1 MESGYYRHDIMLTNG
16 TLLSG
21 FLAAEDAHTVTLR
34 QVGADER
41 VISRKTIK
49 AHTTSRRSLMP
60 EGLVEGLGDGQV
72 TNLFAF
78 LKSLK

>member
-1 MESGYYRHDIMLTNG
+1 
-16 TLLSG
+16 
-21 FLAAEDAHTVTLR
+21 VTLR